1 MHALYSLR
9 NVTQRYGDREVLH
22 IDALDIAPGE
32 IYALLGANGAGKSTL
47 MRILAFLDTPAGG
60 ELFFRG
66 EKVPARQERR
76 FRPGVVWVPQF
87 PVMFTGSLLYNIEY
101 PMALKKIARKERRR
115 RALELLESVNLGQLA
130 KAPAHKLSG
139 GESQRASIARAL
151 AAGVEIFL
159 FDEPTANVDE
169 RSLGDFINLVRE
181 IWERRNLSILITT
194 HNAALAAALCRRQ
207 IFLIDGS
214 LVRQHV
220 LPGGSVA
227 WPAILTRGSSGP
239 VAKMSQD
246 AAAAL
251 PPGIS
256 FPRTAFLRGME
267 DFAAGVVLRLEPA
280 PGRMVEILLKDDAGK
295 ALARSLTLGSVVSID
310 ATAEAAPF
318 FQQVPAVS

>member
-9 NVTQRYGDREVLH
+9 NITQRYGDREVLH
-22 IDALDIAPGE
+22 IDTLDIASGE

-47 MRILAFLDTPAGG
+47 MRILAFLDTPSGG
-60 ELFFRG
+60 ELSFRG
-66 EKVPARQERR
+66 QKVPAGQERR

-101 PMALKKIARKERRR
+101 PMALKKIAPKERRR

-159 FDEPTANVDE
+159 FDEPTANVDQ

-194 HNAALAAALCRRQ
+194 HNTALAATLCRRQ
-207 IFLIDGS
+207 IFLIDGK

-220 LPGGSVA
+220 LPGGGVA
-227 WPAILTRGSSGP
+227 WPAILTCGFHGP
-239 VAKMSQD
+239 EARMSRD
-246 AAAAL
+246 VAAAL
-251 PPGIS
+251 PPGTS
-256 FPRTAFLRGME
+256 FPRTAPLRGME
-267 DFAAGVVLRLEPA
+267 DFAAGVILRLEPV
-280 PGRMVEILLKDDAGK
+280 PGQMIEILLEDDASRTVV
-295 ALARSLTLGSVVSID
+295 RSLALGDMIRID
-310 ATAEAAPF
+310 IKAEH
-318 FQQVPAVS
+318 